1 MGRYILKRLLLLLPV
16 AWGVSTL
23 VFLLIHL
30 TPGDPVEV
38 MLGET
43 ALPAAREAL
52 RRTLHLDRS
61 LPEQYFLFLQG
72 LFTGDLGISL
82 FSRESVSTTILKAL
96 PATIELALAGLV
108 FALMIALPLGV
119 LAAVKKDSGLDHGS
133 RFVALLGISIPN
145 FVLGPLLILAF
156 AIQLDW
162 LPVSGRG
169 GFAHLVLPA
178 LTLGMALA
186 GILSR
191 MVRASLLEVLGQEYI
206 RAARAKGLSEGRV
219 ILRHGLKASLIPVIT
234 VVGLQIGALLS
245 GAIITE
251 IIFAWPGLG
260 RLTLQAI
267 QARDY
272 PLVQG
277 CVLMFSFGYVLVN
290 TATDLLYAYV
300 DPRIRYD

>member
-108 FALMIALPLGV
+108 VALMIALPLGV

-178 LTLGMALA
+178 LTMGMALA

>member
-108 FALMIALPLGV
+108 VALMIALPLGV

-245 GAIITE
+245 GALITE

>member
-108 FALMIALPLGV
+108 VALMIALPLGV

-219 ILRHGLKASLIPVIT
+219 ILRHGLVASLIPVIT

>member
-1 MGRYILKRLLLLLPV
+1 MARYLLKRLLLLLPV

-43 ALPAAREAL
+43 ALPAAKEAL
-52 RRTLHLDRS
+52 RASLRLDRP
-61 LPEQYFLFLQG
+61 LPEQYLYFLQG
-72 LFTGDLGISL
+72 LLTGDLGVSL
-82 FSRESVSTTILKAL
+82 FSREPVVTTLLKAL
-96 PATIELALAGLV
+96 PATIELAVAGLLV
-108 FALMIALPLGV
+108 ALMIALPLGI

-133 RFVALLGISIPN
+133 RFAALLGVSIPN

-156 AIQLDW
+156 AIELNW

-169 GFAHLVLPA
+169 GFDHLILPA

-206 RAARAKGLSEGRV
+206 RVARAKGLSERQV
-219 ILRHGLKASLIPVIT
+219 ILRHGLVASLIPVIT
-234 VVGLQIGALLS
+234 IVGLQFGVLLS

-277 CVLMFSFGYVLVN
+277 CVLIISFGYVVVN
-290 TATDLLYAYV
+290 TTTDLLYAYV
-300 DPRIRYD
+300 DPRIRYE